1 MGESLKEHNE
11 GEGAIFLSLD
21 SDCRNMHAWGR
32 LKIAELKIHKLYRD
46 FSFYPRDRFCS
57 LSLTKLFLGK

>member
-32 LKIAELKIHKLYRD
+32 LKIAELKIHKLYR
-46 FSFYPRDRFCS
+46 FQ
-57 LSLTKLFLGK
+57 FLPKRQIL